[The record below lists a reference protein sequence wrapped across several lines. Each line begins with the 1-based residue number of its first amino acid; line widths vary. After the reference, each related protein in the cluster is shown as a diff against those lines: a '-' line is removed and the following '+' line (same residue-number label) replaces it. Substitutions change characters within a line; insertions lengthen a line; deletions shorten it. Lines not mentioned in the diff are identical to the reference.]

1 MFKIMNIFNYI
12 KHLNVISIH
21 IYIKSYQ
28 SIFAFFIIYFL
39 KRTVNENKEKLS
51 AFFPRTSTLKL
62 LQSNRENIFKII

>member
-12 KHLNVISIH
+12 KHLNVSSIH

-28 SIFAFFIIYFL
+28 SIFAFFIIYFQ

-51 AFFPRTSTLKL
+51 AFFPEHLS
-62 LQSNRENIFKII
+62 